1 MNITPSLI
9 YWITRLDSIVMSAVI
24 ALILSLIGSI
34 VLIFGYSVIKYE
46 GGGDEADVLVKPLK
60 HILWVLAIST
70 VTAVFVPSSK
80 EVAAMIVIPRV
91 ANSESVKDIGDGIVT
106 LAKEWIE
113 ELKPSAKKE
122 SK

>member
-9 YWITRLDSIVMSAVI
+9 YWITRLDSVIVFAVI
-24 ALILSLIGSI
+24 ALLLSLGASI
-34 VLIFGYSVIKYE
+34 VIGFGYSVVKCEDGEEKASGLI
-46 GGGDEADVLVKPLK
+46 KPLK
-60 HILWVLAIST
+60 TSISVLVIST
-70 VTAVFVPSSK
+70 IVAVFVPSSK
-80 EVAAMIVIPRV
+80 EGAAMIVIPRV

-113 ELKPSAKKE
+113 ELKPSTKKE